1 MNSRE
6 IVIARLTE
14 VIRDLTIDI
23 IVMNDNL
30 IHEACEPKE
39 QEYIINYIHNN
50 EVAIK
55 DLKQLRSD
63 YELKRSN

>member
-30 IHEACEPKE
+30 IFEDCDPDEK
-39 QEYIINYIHNN
+39 EYIINYIHSN
-50 EVAIK
+50 ELAIK
-55 DLKQLRSD
+55 DLKQIRRIYDES
-63 YELKRSN
+63 